1 MRYLG
6 EVEPFPLPALP
17 GGLLPSPSNPQA
29 GQISPLSGL
38 QDPVVRSRMM
48 QLAPD
53 LSETDGEFFADF
65 ADATKVGGKRKLVR
79 LGIGAAVGL
88 AVGFGLCKL
97 IGG

>member
-1 MRYLG
+1 MRYMG
-6 EVEPFPLPALP
+6 EVDPLPLPALP
-17 GGLLPSPSNPQA
+17 AGLLPPSP
-29 GQISPLSGL
+29 SPLSAL
-38 QDPVVRSRMM
+38 QDPLVRSRMM

-53 LSETDGEFFADF
+53 LNDTDGEFFSDF